1 MKKITQTALEHTGTF
16 KHLFI
21 TLFLFFLLSFKI
33 TAQTFS
39 CVGSMTLVLAED
51 CRKEISPSILLR
63 GNTIGS
69 FDDYRVMLSFGPT
82 PYPDNFLTARD
93 IYRAITAHVT
103 HRVSGISCSSTL
115 FTRDTMPPKIESPP
129 DIVIHCSQT
138 DAYGEPYMRVTG
150 EPKVLFDCLTDF
162 RINYN
167 DETFYTAC
175 FVPFTE
181 TPPGFPE
188 DLNFN
193 FTLATGCSRVTVR
206 RFLVRDFLGNT
217 STCRQV
223 IYMKDA
229 SYADIIYPPKVVKTC
244 DGSFINTEPDTM
256 VVNGVKIAGTGR
268 PLYKTGGALTSGFCN
283 IQATWEDTRT
293 QTNNGYQSIKRL
305 WTLKNPCQN
314 RTDTASQSIFIY
326 DDVPSITCK
335 IATTFQIE
343 NTKTLA
349 VTAKQLTATVFD
361 QCTPLN
367 KLLLGIRKAGEGT
380 GFPLKDTLILG
391 CGDTSLNRV
400 ELWVKDEM
408 GRTATCHTT
417 VRIIDTLYYC
427 SPPPLSIEGKLNRE
441 NTTAIKAQVVL
452 SDVQSGALVEQPLT
466 TDFKFTGIK
475 RDAIYKVTPTRPKDW
490 LNGLSTFD
498 IALISKHILDIQPLN
513 SPYKLIAA
521 DVNGD
526 GDISAADMLY
536 LRRLVLRVMDS
547 VPRSQPWRFVPSAFV
562 FKTPEEALTTAFPQ
576 FLMYDHPTN
585 NINNADFLAIK
596 TGDVNLSA
604 RENALVNAEV
614 RDVLPSLN
622 MTVKADKSGDI
633 VFSSEDI
640 SVQGFQM
647 TLNFDKTLLD
657 ILSLENIGLE
667 GFGENNY
674 VFFKEKGKITVS
686 WNGKTQ
692 KGDLFKIKLKTPSSQ
707 PLQDVLQITSDLTIA
722 EAYNAVSDIF
732 TIKMLYKAQNTSRN
746 NRDRNSREGG
756 YFQLLPNVPNPFSYE
771 TTLRFNLPEA
781 DEVQLT
787 LFDNR
792 GRIFKTLKKTFQKGY
807 NEIIIPFYDLPMDI
821 AQGVLGYKIQTTQQT
836 LVGRMVFMK

>member
-1 MKKITQTALEHTGTF
+1 MKKITQTALEHTSSF
-16 KHLFI
+16 KHLFF
-21 TLFLFFLLSFKI
+21 TLFLLFLFTFKT

-39 CVGSMTLVLAED
+39 CVGSMTITLAED
-51 CRKEISPSILLR
+51 CRKEISPSIILR
-63 GNTIGS
+63 GNSIGS
-69 FDDYRVMLSFGPT
+69 FDDYSMMLSFGPN

-93 IYRAITAHVT
+93 VYRAITARVT
-103 HRVSGISCSSTL
+103 HKTTGSSCISTL

-138 DAYGEPYMRVTG
+138 DVYGEPYVRVTG

-162 RINYN
+162 RTHYN

-181 TPPGFPE
+181 TPPGFPD

-193 FTLATGCSRVTVR
+193 FTFARGCSRVTVR
-206 RFLVRDFLGNT
+206 HFSVRDALGNT

-229 SYADIIYPPKVVKTC
+229 SYADVIYPSTVVKTC
-244 DGSFINTEPDTM
+244 DGSYIHTEPDTL

-283 IQATWEDTRT
+283 IQTTWEDTRT
-293 QTNNGYQSIKRL
+293 QTNNGYRSIKRL

-314 RTDTASQSIFIY
+314 RTDTASQNIFIY
-326 DDVPSITCK
+326 DEVPSITCK
-335 IATTFQIE
+335 PAATFQID
-343 NTKTLA
+343 NNKTLLI
-349 VTAKQLTATVFD
+349 TAQQLTATVFD
-361 QCTPLN
+361 QCTPPE

-380 GFPLKDTLILG
+380 GFPLKDTLILV
-391 CGDTSLNRV
+391 CGDTLVNRV

-408 GRTATCHTT
+408 GRTATCNTNI
-417 VRIIDTLYYC
+417 RLIDTLYYC
-427 SPPPLSIEGKLNRE
+427 SPRPLSIEGKLNRE
-441 NTTAIKAQVVL
+441 NTASIKAQVVL
-452 SDVQSGALVEQPLT
+452 SDLQSGAFVEQPLAA
-466 TDFKFTGIK
+466 DFKFTITK
-475 RDAIYKVTPTRPKDW
+475 RDATYKVTPTRPKDW

-547 VPRSQPWRFVPSAFV
+547 VPRSQPWRFVPSAYV
-562 FKTPEEALTTAFPQ
+562 FKTPEEALTTNFPQ
-576 FLMYDHPTN
+576 FLMYDHPTD

-604 RENALVNAEV
+604 RENALVNAQV
-614 RDVLPSLN
+614 RAVLPSLN
-622 MTVKADKSGDI
+622 ITIKTDKTGDI
-633 VFSSEDI
+633 IFSSEDI

-647 TLNFDKTLLD
+647 TLNFDKTMLD
-657 ILSLENIGLE
+657 ILSLESVGLE

-686 WNGKTQ
+686 WNGKTH
-692 KGDLFKIKLKTPSSQ
+692 KGDLFKIKLKTPFTQSV
-707 PLQDVLQITSDLTIA
+707 QDVLQITSDLTAA
-722 EAYNAVSDIF
+722 EAYNAESDIF
-732 TIKMLYKAQNTSRN
+732 TIKMLSKAENT
-746 NRDRNSREGG
+746 EGG
-756 YFQLLPNVPNPFSYE
+756 YFELLPNIPNPFSYE

-787 LFDNR
+787 LFDNQ
-792 GRIFKTLKKTFQKGY
+792 GRIFKTIKKAFQKGY
-807 NEIIIPFYDLPMDI
+807 NNMTISFYDLPIGI
-821 AQGVLGYKIQTTQQT
+821 AEGVLGYKIQTTQQT
-836 LVGRMVFMK
+836 LVGRMVFIK